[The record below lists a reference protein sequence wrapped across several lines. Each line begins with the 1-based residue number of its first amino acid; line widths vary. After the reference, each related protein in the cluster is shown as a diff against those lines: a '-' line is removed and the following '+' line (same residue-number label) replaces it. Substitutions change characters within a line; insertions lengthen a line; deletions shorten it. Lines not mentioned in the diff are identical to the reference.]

1 MKPQLQLHI
10 PQPCHEDWNKM
21 TPVDK
26 GKFCGSCNKQ
36 VVDFSLMSD
45 QQVLNYFSTATGKTC
60 GRFAEDQLQRELV
73 PTKIERK
80 KAWWIALMMPFLL
93 LFEKTNAQR
102 KNINIKQG
110 TPSVIKQEPRE
121 QIMGKVAAPVIADT
135 SFLLGESV
143 VKQECT
149 TLVGDTVIAVQ
160 DQLISKKILIK
171 GRLTDMENGEAISYA
186 TVSVKGE
193 KTATVS
199 DVDGNFNLP
208 VDSKDKNVSIVI
220 SSIGFEHKEI
230 IVPLNN
236 NSHNITLQQEINVL
250 PEVIVVSQELTTCSK
265 MTNGAVV
272 VVAGYATAQK
282 PVRKTDTIPSL
293 IRKVFRNEAF
303 RAYPNPA
310 PKGSM
315 LHIAIKKAGEY
326 SIQILDNA
334 SKLLLADTF
343 IAESNNAVAPIN
355 IPSSFA
361 AGIYYIRVIDER
373 KKKSY
378 VDKVIVQ

>member
-10 PQPCHEDWNKM
+10 PQPCHEDWNTM

-73 PTKIERK
+73 PTKIEKK

-93 LFEKTNAQR
+93 LFDKTNAQK

-110 TPSVIKQEPRE
+110 ETSEIKQAPRQ
-121 QIMGKVAAPVIADT
+121 QIMGKLKPTAIADT
-135 SFLLGESV
+135 SFLLGKPAI
-143 VKQECT
+143 KQELPLILGNT
-149 TLVGDTVIAVQ
+149 IMSLQ
-160 DQLISKKILIK
+160 DMVLSKPILIN
-171 GRLTDMENGEAISYA
+171 GRVTDKDNGEAIPFA
-186 TVSVKGE
+186 TITVKN
-193 KTATVS
+193 KFTSLSA
-199 DVDGNFNLP
+199 
-208 VDSKDKNVSIVI
+208 DSAGQFHAQLTDLY
-220 SSIGFEHKEI
+220 SSISIEVSAIGYKTKQFEIHPDQAYDI
-230 IVPLNN
+230 
-236 NSHNITLQQEINVL
+236 SITLQQKEIIL
-250 PEVIVVSQELTTCSK
+250 PDVTVIAIADQYLTGRLG
-265 MTNGAVV
+265 GAVCV
-272 VVAGYATAQK
+272 ITTVSRKELRDTA
-282 PVRKTDTIPSL
+282 
-293 IRKVFRNEAF
+293 IRKAFRNEAF

-326 SIQILDNA
+326 SIQVLDNS
-334 SKLLLADTF
+334 SKLLLAEAF
-343 IAESNNAVAPIN
+343 ITESNNAVAPIN